1 MNEIKI
7 APSSSAQLNNILLTD
22 ITIKYNT
29 DHSFI
34 EWCKLYI
41 SLSPNTLQN
50 IIDTTRHI
58 ILDNNRV
65 DVVDIPNMILLIVTN
80 IQKDANRYDIVSS
93 THIISLSKLIMY
105 TIIDY
110 ELFTI
115 SPILKNNIVIEAM
128 INSCL
133 ELVQINLS
141 TSTSFTVTVEKKEDD
156 FWDWISNFFCFWK
169 K

>member
-1 MNEIKI
+1 
-7 APSSSAQLNNILLTD
+7 
-22 ITIKYNT
+22 
-29 DHSFI
+29 
-34 EWCKLYI
+34 
-41 SLSPNTLQN
+41 LSPNTLQN